1 MSTVGTAAG
10 LGARGPRRRR
20 GPLLMV
26 GVAVAHAVS
35 ATTAWFAF
43 GAYGGDPVFW
53 PANGIVVAALV
64 VLGRQHA
71 TWPWIVAGGFVA
83 EIVTSIA
90 FGLEPAWAVAYAGAN
105 VVEIVVVAAL
115 FVRWCPERDL
125 TTRRGLAAF
134 VAAALVIGPGLSS
147 LVGGSLTMLD
157 AGVALDDAV
166 VAWWTGDALGLLV
179 VAAPLMA
186 WAATDRTRG
195 RARPAEWV
203 AVHAAVA
210 VLASVPYVTT
220 SQRLSSL
227 PIAVLLWAA
236 VRLGVLG
243 TLTAGFVLAVVNEA
257 FTARGLGFWV
267 EQSSSVLSGQ
277 VALRL
282 FLMVA
287 VLTPWVL
294 AVEVAHRQAAERR
307 EAGERL
313 GRLTAEALTLRLGVL
328 RALAEELSRAA
339 TREDVE
345 RAWATHAPGILGG
358 TRHRLSLT
366 GRGPRATAA
375 QPPMEEV
382 EAAAVSRRRIVTEDR
397 DGTTVVAAP
406 VLAGARVLGV
416 LSFHRAGDGDATDR
430 EATAAVAARLAD
442 ALVRIGLFEEV
453 VESGRRLELL
463 QELTSLLGRA
473 PTTQAV
479 VDTVLGAVRRAV
491 GATAAGI
498 VVRDRDGRLVERGSV
513 GTVPAA
519 VRARDGGIAFPPGS
533 PVAVAGSTGRAVREE
548 NWSVL
553 PLTVT
558 GRIRGVAWFAWD
570 PGADRDPWRLQDAAI
585 GQSAAALARVTASD
599 AEHDAAIQLQQALL
613 PRRFPTIPHVA
624 AAARYLPSQ
633 EALSVGGDWYDVVHR
648 ADGRTVVMVGDVVG
662 HDVAAA
668 AAMGQVRSVLSTIAA
683 EADGPGQAL
692 DRLEAF
698 PGGEAVGFATAA
710 CVEIEADGDGARL
723 RYASAGHPPALLV
736 RPGGEADFLM
746 AGRSA
751 PLFVLGETG
760 RPVGTAIAE
769 PGSLLV
775 CYTDGLIERPDR
787 SLYDGMLA
795 LARACLAHRR
805 RPLTDFTDRVLH
817 EMTAG
822 SPLADDVALLVVA
835 MAAPQ
840 APAATAGARGGA
852 TAPRPNGLPAAASFA
867 RPPA

>member
-1 MSTVGTAAG
+1 
-10 LGARGPRRRR
+10 
-20 GPLLMV
+20 MV
-26 GVAVAHAVS
+26 GVALAHAVS
-35 ATTAWFAF
+35 ATTAWLAF

-53 PANGIVVAALV
+53 PANGIVVTALV
-64 VLGRQHA
+64 VLGRRYA
-71 TWPWIVAGGFVA
+71 TWPWILAGGFVA

-125 TTRRGLAAF
+125 STRRGLAAF
-134 VAAALVIGPGLSS
+134 VATALVIGPGLAS
-147 LVGGSLTMLD
+147 LVGGALTMLD
-157 AGVALDDAV
+157 AGVAMDDAV

-179 VAAPLMA
+179 VAAPLIA
-186 WAATDRTRG
+186 WAATDRTRS

-203 AVHAAVA
+203 AVHVAVA
-210 VLASVPYVTT
+210 VLAAIPYVTT

-243 TLTAGFVLAVVNEA
+243 TLTAGSVLAVVNEA

-313 GRLTAEALTLRLGVL
+313 GRLTAEALTKRLSVL

-339 TREDVE
+339 TPEDVE
-345 RAWATHAPGILGG
+345 RAWAVHAPGVLGG

-366 GRGPRATAA
+366 ARRPRGMAP
-375 QPPMEEV
+375 PPMEEV
-382 EAAAVSRRRIVTEDR
+382 EAAAVARRGIVTEDR
-397 DGTTVVAAP
+397 DGATVVAAP

-416 LSFHRAGDGDATDR
+416 LSFHSADDR
-430 EATAAVAARLAD
+430 HARDHEETAAVAARLAD

-491 GATAAGI
+491 GATAAGL

-519 VRARDGGIAFPPGS
+519 VRGRDAGVAFPPGS

-548 NWSVL
+548 HWSVL

-698 PGGEAVGFATAA
+698 PGGEAVGFATAS

-760 RPVGTAIAE
+760 RPVGTATAE

-787 SLYDGMLA
+787 SLHDGMLA
-795 LARACLAHRR
+795 LARACLVHRR

-822 SPLADDVALLVVA
+822 SPLADDVALIVVS

-840 APAATAGARGGA
+840 APAAMTGARDGA
-852 TAPRPNGLPAAASFA
+852 RAPRPNGPPAAASFA
-867 RPPA
+867 RPPS